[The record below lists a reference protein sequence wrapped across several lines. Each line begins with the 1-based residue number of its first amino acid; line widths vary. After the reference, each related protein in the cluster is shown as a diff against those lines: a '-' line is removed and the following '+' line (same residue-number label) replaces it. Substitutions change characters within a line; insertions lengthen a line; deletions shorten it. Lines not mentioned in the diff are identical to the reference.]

1 MHDKWM
7 TGGGRKQGKPVATVK
22 HGSIAVPIYR
32 STCRGRVRFTVAFY
46 LNGRRQGLT
55 FGSLDTAREEARHI
69 ALNIQRGLG
78 GSNDL
83 RPRNGRATWLRSAC

>member
-7 TGGGRKQGKPVATVK
+7 TKPARGGRKQGKPVATVK

-46 LNGRRQGLT
+46 LNGRRQRLT
-55 FGSLDTAREEARHI
+55 FGSLDTAKEEARHI
-69 ALNIQRGLG
+69 ALNI
-78 GSNDL
+78 
-83 RPRNGRATWLRSAC
+83 